1 VKGSTRYFV
10 LGALSILRGSRK
22 RLRAA
27 RLSSGSLGTDRRGRG
42 SSVSMH
48 IVAGAAFGNCSN
60 GLKARKRALLTDSVA
75 SHEFGGWASSM
86 NRAMTE
92 LFRVCRQV
100 RRRLGIEEAD
110 LPVRSSSESRD
121 GRF

>member
-1 VKGSTRYFV
+1 VLSAIAALYRNWADKGFPPGQTPFTSYPKWAEV
-10 LGALSILRGSRK
+10 VGGVMVAAGLGDPCLPFEGEYKGWGDLR
-22 RLRAA
+22 
-27 RLSSGSLGTDRRGRG
+27 T
-42 SSVSMH
+42 
-48 IVAGAAFGNCSN
+48 
-60 GLKARKRALLTDSVA
+60 
-75 SHEFGGWASSM
+75 E
-86 NRAMTE
+86 AMTE